1 MRVSTTDPIT
11 LREVPNPATHPFV
24 IEGAGEN
31 ALKIYFENEDNKR
44 PISISRPSIRAR
56 TSPPTSTTRCSR
68 IQAARSS
75 HPRARRAACKTS
87 KA

>member
-1 MRVSTTDPIT
+1 LAIGDSINALTNVEKETAMRVSTTDPIT

-44 PISISRPSIRAR
+44 AYLDIATEHPGKDF
-56 TSPPTSTTRCSR
+56 TTNLNN
-68 IQAARSS
+68 
-75 HPRARRAACKTS
+75 PV
-87 KA
+87 